1 MRKPKTK
8 DYLFY
13 DLYTKL
19 LYNFTL
25 YVLVTYSM
33 EIAKSWI
40 PLVSWNLES
49 FSLTESASFDVST
62 IFCTKKFLNIIIF
75 SVSEGFISLF
85 QVNMKS
91 YSKKYEITFG
101 GF

>member
-13 DLYTKL
+13 NLYA
-19 LYNFTL
+19 YNFTL

-33 EIAKSWI
+33 EIAESWI
-40 PLVSWNLES
+40 PLVFWNVKS

-62 IFCTKKFLNIIIF
+62 IFCTRKFLNIIIF

>member
-13 DLYTKL
+13 NLYA
-19 LYNFTL
+19 YNFTL

-62 IFCTKKFLNIIIF
+62 IFCTRKFLNIIIF